1 MKIRESVVRNV
12 LVNIGII
19 IAVAISFVTATSES
33 VVNVFSGND
42 SRLIYR
48 GNPNNANVTLMIN
61 VYWGTEYI
69 EEILRIFDN
78 CGVKTTFF
86 IGGTWANKNGDSLKA
101 IADKGHEIGNH
112 GYYHKDHKNLGDQS
126 NRDEI
131 LVTERLVESLT
142 GIKTTLFAPPS
153 GSYGKTMLSVCDSLG
168 YRVIMFNKDTIDWR
182 DKDAGLILKRATTKL
197 ANGDLILMH
206 PTADTVKALPGI
218 IKSIQD
224 QGFSLVTVSENLR

>member
-1 MKIRESVVRNV
+1 MRNV

-61 VYWGTEYI
+61 VYSGTEYI
-69 EEILRIFDN
+69 QDMLRIFEN
-78 CGVKTTFF
+78 SGVKTTFF
-86 IGGTWANKNGDSLKA
+86 IGGTWANKNGEVLKT
-101 IADKGHEIGNH
+101 IADAGHELGNH
-112 GYYHKDHKNLGDQS
+112 GFYYKDHKNLGEQK

-131 LVTERLVESLT
+131 SVTEKLIESLT
-142 GIKTTLFAPPS
+142 GVKTTLFAPPS

-168 YRVIMFNKDTIDWR
+168 YSVIMFNKDTIDWR

-197 ANGDLILMH
+197 SNGDLILMH
-206 PTADTVKALPGI
+206 PTADSVKALPGI
-218 IKSIQD
+218 IKSIKE
-224 QGFSLVTVSENLR
+224 QGFNLVTVSENIKM